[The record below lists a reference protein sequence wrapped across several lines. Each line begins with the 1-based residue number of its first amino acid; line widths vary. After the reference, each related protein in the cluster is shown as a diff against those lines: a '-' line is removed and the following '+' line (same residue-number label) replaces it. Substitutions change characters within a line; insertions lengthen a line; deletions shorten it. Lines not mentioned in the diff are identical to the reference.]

1 VQVLATIAQLRDFRQ
16 QQQGKSLGFVPT
28 MGALHPGHL
37 SLIDRAR
44 WENTVT
50 VASIFVN
57 PLQFGPTEDL
67 EKYPRTIERDRQLCE
82 RAGVDVLFIP
92 AAVELGITP
101 DRPMTAV
108 VPPDSMTNVLCGRSR
123 VGHFQGVATIVTKL
137 LNLVQ
142 PDRAYFGLKD
152 AQQLAILRRIIAD
165 LNLPTEAIG
174 CPIVREVSGL
184 AYSSRNQYLNSD
196 EKKQAS
202 VLYRSLRQA
211 ERAFR
216 QGDRQAIQLLDRVK
230 AEFATMSEIQ
240 LEYVELVH
248 PETMTPLE
256 CVEEEGLLAIAAR
269 MGPTRL
275 IDNLVLRDRA
285 PIVAIDGPA
294 GAGKSTVTR
303 QVAQKLGLM
312 FLDTG
317 AMYRAVT
324 WLLWQQGI
332 AAENESAV
340 TAALKQCKLE
350 LKADATLG
358 CRVWMNDREIT
369 TEIRQPQVT
378 QRVSAVSAL
387 PIVRQFLVAQ
397 QQRYGSQGGLVAE
410 GRDIGTCVFPDAD
423 VKIYLTASVSE
434 RAKRR
439 QQDLVDR
446 GYDAMPLVEL
456 EESIAERDWLDSTR
470 AISPLRKADDAIEIQ
485 TDALTIEQ
493 VVDRILSCCRW

>member
-1 VQVLATIAQLRDFRQ
+1 VLATIAQLRDFRQ
-16 QQQGKSLGFVPT
+16 QQRGQSIGFVPT

-44 WENTVT
+44 RENTAT
-50 VASIFVN
+50 LASIFVN

-67 EKYPRTIERDRQLCE
+67 EKYPRTIETDRQLCE
-82 RAGVDVLFIP
+82 RAGVDALFLP
-92 AAVELGITP
+92 TAAELGIFP
-101 DRPMTAV
+101 DRPMTSV
-108 VPPDSMTNVLCGRSR
+108 VPPASMTAVLCGRSR
-123 VGHFQGVATIVTKL
+123 VGHFQGVATIITKL

-142 PDRAYFGLKD
+142 PDRAYFGRKD
-152 AQQLAILRRIIAD
+152 AQQLAILRRIAAD
-165 LNLPTEAIG
+165 LNLPTEVIG
-174 CPIVREVSGL
+174 CPIVREASGL
-184 AYSSRNQYLNSD
+184 AYSSRNQYLSSD
-196 EKKQAS
+196 EKKQAT

-216 QGDRQAIQLLDRVK
+216 QGDHQAVQLLDRVK
-230 AEFATMSEIQ
+230 AEFATMSEIE

-248 PETMTPLE
+248 PDTLTPLE
-256 CVEEEGLLAIAAR
+256 DVEEEGLLAIAAR
-269 MGPTRL
+269 MGNTRL
-275 IDNLVLRDRA
+275 IDNLVLCDRD

-317 AMYRAVT
+317 AMYRAIT
-324 WLLWQQGI
+324 WLLLQQGI
-332 AAENESAV
+332 AVEDEPAV
-340 TAALKQCKLE
+340 TAALQQCQLE
-350 LKADATLG
+350 LKPDDTLG
-358 CRVWMNDREIT
+358 CRVWMNDQEIT
-369 TEIRQPQVT
+369 AEIRQPQVT

-397 QQRYGSQGGLVAE
+397 QQHYGSQGGLVAE

-439 QQDLVDR
+439 QQDLADQ
-446 GYDAMPLVEL
+446 GYEATPLAEL
-456 EESIAERDWLDSTR
+456 EASIAERDRLDSTR
-470 AISPLRKADDAIEIQ
+470 AVSPLRKAEDAIEIQ

-493 VVDRILSCCRW
+493 VVDQILNCCRW